1 MNQVWLSV
9 VSIPKGTRRGDGV
22 PVLWRRTSTDTGSRV
37 LIPDGEEWV
46 LTRITASGELPS
58 TDVHVL
64 IQIAGR
70 MLPSRSVNSIHLK
83 MPQRPMEYLDNNFVV
98 KNGEK
103 LETFVVSPQTDVFD
117 ETRFN
122 LHLEVETRSLTTPR

>member
-1 MNQVWLSV
+1 M
-9 VSIPKGTRRGDGV
+9 VSIPRGTRQGDLV
-22 PVLWRRTSTDTGSRV
+22 PVLWRRNSSDAGSHV
-37 LIPDGEEWV
+37 LIPDGEEWD
-46 LTRITASGELPS
+46 LSRITASGELPS

-70 MLPSRSVNSIHLK
+70 MLPSRSVSSIHSN
-83 MPQRPMEYLDNNFVV
+83 MPQRPMEYLGNFV

-103 LETFVVSPQTDVFD
+103 LETFVMSTQTDVTD

-122 LHLEVETRSLTTPR
+122 LHLELETRSLTPPR